1 MPKQKK
7 QESTSILD
15 SSGWINL
22 ASTIATA
29 AVSVVVLVYTV
40 NHGVTAKLDDMQRT
54 LGDRITIMRSDIAE
68 LKHTAPEWI
77 VRSIDRNTEGIK
89 DNGKKIDGLHDDI
102 SGLKNPIAVK
112 EIESKGKTRK
122 ASP

>member
-7 QESTSILD
+7 QERDSILD

-40 NHGVTAKLDDMQRT
+40 NHGVTAKLDDLQRT
-54 LGDRITIMRSDIAE
+54 LGDRITIMRSDISE

-89 DNGKKIDGLHDDI
+89 ENGKKIDGLHDDI
-102 SGLKNPIAVK
+102 SGLKSPIVVRDIDGCH
-112 EIESKGKTRK
+112 ENQK